1 MAIYKCGR
9 GLEPGSAVKHL
20 QIALRSEHER
30 GNSGFQVQYPNRSA
44 TLPPLRINSQVSNK
58 LKQQQQ
64 QQQQQQSFVLYASNI
79 CESGESANNCRCFKM
94 LISIVLLLS
103 QW

>member
-1 MAIYKCGR
+1 MAIYKRGR
-9 GLEPGSAVKHL
+9 GLEPGSAVKQL
-20 QIALRSEHER
+20 QVALRSEHEP
-30 GNSGFQVQYPNRSA
+30 GNSGFQVRFPNRSA

-64 QQQQQQSFVLYASNI
+64 SFVLYASNI
-79 CESGESANNCRCFKM
+79 CESGESANNRRCFKM